1 MTAPSSPL
9 ATPMA
14 WDLVAEGYTADVAPV
29 LEKFAEDAL
38 RMAAVDSGERVLD
51 VAAGPGTLS
60 LLAAR
65 TGRVSA
71 IDFSP
76 AMLQFLRAKSRAAGV
91 DVDVLLGD
99 GMQLPW
105 RDETFSAAFSMFG
118 LMFFPDRRRGFAELF
133 RVLRPGG
140 RAVVSSWV
148 PMERVPVFDA
158 FTQVLKAELPAL
170 PLGGA
175 AGPLAHPDDVRA
187 ELSEAGFAEIGV
199 REASHGVDI
208 SSVREFVASAKR
220 SNAPLML
227 LALKLG
233 SDAFQSLLDKIEARL
248 LSTFGSGPLRIEFI
262 ALLGFGVRPRRT
274 M

>member
-14 WDLVAEGYTADVAPV
+14 WDLVAEGYTIDIVPL

-38 RMAAVDSGERVLD
+38 RMAAVAPGERVLD

-65 TGRVSA
+65 TAMVSA

-76 AMLQFLRAKSRAAGV
+76 AMLQSLQAKSKAAGV
-91 DVDVLLGD
+91 EVDARLGD

-118 LMFFPDRRRGFAELF
+118 LMFFPDRRRGFAELL

-148 PMERVPVFDA
+148 PMERVPLLDA
-158 FTQVLKAELPAL
+158 FYRALKAELPEL
-170 PLGGA
+170 PLGDDA
-175 AGPLAHPDDVRA
+175 APLTQPDHVRA
-187 ELSEAGFAEIGV
+187 ELSQAGFAGV
-199 REASHGVDI
+199 SAREVSHGVDI
-208 SSVREFVASAKR
+208 PSVREFLASAKR
-220 SNAPLML
+220 SNAALML
-227 LALKLG
+227 LAQKLG
-233 SDAFQSLLDKIEARL
+233 SDAFQSLLDSIEARL
-248 LSTFGSGPLRIEFI
+248 LSTFGSGPLRVEFI
-262 ALLGFGVRPRRT
+262 ALLGYGVRPRRT
-274 M
+274 T